1 MIRPLRMVALDLST
15 AATGVAST
23 HDPYGQPFLSV
34 FTVPGTAK
42 RPLHEQIALIKR
54 AVRRTCGLGSARTNP
69 DAPDLPD
76 LVVIEGTFSRAS
88 GPGQDYPL
96 HALHAC
102 IKQALWDRKIPYVD
116 VSNGTV
122 KMWATG
128 TGATSGP
135 NKVTKDKV
143 VAAIIANYGK
153 TITINPADDNQCDAV
168 ALLTLGMEKYG
179 QPIGPYVS
187 DKPRRRAFKNVA
199 WPGLGT
205 EAA

>member
-15 AATGVAST
+15 AATGIAST
-23 HDPYGQPFLSV
+23 NDPDGVPFPHTY
-34 FTVPGTAK
+34 TVPGTAG

-54 AVRRTCGLGSARTNP
+54 SVRRSCGWRPGHGAVWV
-69 DAPDLPD
+69 PD
-76 LVVIEGTFSRAS
+76 LVVIEGTFSRNNAHAS
-88 GPGQDYPL
+88 DYPL

-102 IKQALWDRKIPYVD
+102 VKQALWDRKIPYVD

-143 VAAIIANYGK
+143 VAAVIANYGK

-187 DKPRRRAFKNVA
+187 DKPRRRAFKNIA
-199 WPGLGT
+199 WPALGT
-205 EAA
+205 EAP